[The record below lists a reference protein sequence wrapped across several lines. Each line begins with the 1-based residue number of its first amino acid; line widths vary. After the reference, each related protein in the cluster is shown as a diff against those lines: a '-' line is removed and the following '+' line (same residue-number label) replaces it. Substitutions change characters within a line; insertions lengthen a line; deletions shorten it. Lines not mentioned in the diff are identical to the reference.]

1 MALDGIILSKV
12 KQDLDT
18 YLPIKINRISETSKT
33 EIVFNVFAGN
43 KRTNL
48 IMSFHSVFNHICL
61 SDKNYTTYNDPST
74 FVMVLRKHLLNGF
87 IYQID
92 QFDYDRYLIMHIK
105 SKNELFDEKE
115 YLLSVELMGK
125 YANLI
130 LIDDNNKIID
140 ALKKIPPYEN
150 AKRTILPGASFT
162 YPDKQNKL
170 NPFLDN
176 KIDFD
181 ESLVKQLQGFSKILE
196 QEIRYRLDHQKYVE
210 IIEEIKKSNKLYI
223 TKCNEQI
230 EYHIIPLTH
239 ISNNYEEWELQSGF
253 DELYYE
259 NDEKERIK
267 NIADDLFKIV
277 KRQIKHYQTKVVK
290 LQESLIEADNM
301 DYYRTCGDL
310 LYTYSN
316 LDKKGLKEIEVL
328 DYNNEP
334 VTIKLE
340 PKYSIKDNANRYYN
354 QYQKKRK
361 GKVFIEEQIEIAS
374 NELEYLNSIN
384 EQLSLANYSD
394 ALDIQ
399 EELNKYGYIK
409 KQASKNKKKK
419 KVNLYQVKVDNNT
432 ITFGKNNIQNDFL
445 TFSFAK
451 ANYTWF
457 HAKDYHGCHLVIDT
471 DKPSEK
477 AIRTCANLAALY
489 SKGRFSSSVP
499 VNYCLVKDIKKIKG
513 FKPGFVS
520 IKNYKTIYIDP
531 TEDKDLFIKSI

>member
-130 LIDDNNKIID
+130 LMDDNNKIID

-150 AKRTILPGASFT
+150 TKRTILPGASFT
-162 YPDKQNKL
+162 YPDKQNKQ
-170 NPFLDN
+170 NPFVGN

-196 QEIRYRLDHQKYVE
+196 QEIRYRMNHQEFEE
-210 IIEEIKKSNKLYI
+210 IIEQIKNSNKLYI
-223 TKCNEQI
+223 TKCNNQV

-239 ISNNYEEWELQSGF
+239 ISNDFEEWELQSGF
-253 DELYYE
+253 DEMYYE

-267 NIADDLFKIV
+267 NISDDLFKIV
-277 KRQIKHYQTKVVK
+277 KRQIKHFQTKIGK

-310 LYTYSN
+310 LYTYSD
-316 LDKKGLKEIEVL
+316 LDKKGLKEIEL
-328 DYNNEP
+328 FDYDNESI
-334 VTIKLE
+334 TIKLE
-340 PKYSIKDNANRYYN
+340 PKHSIKDNANRYYN

-409 KQASKNKKKK
+409 KQISKNKKKK
-419 KVNLYQVKVDNNT
+419 RVNLYQVKVDDNT

-451 ANYTWF
+451 ANYMWF

-489 SKGRFSSSVP
+489 SKGRYSSSVP

-531 TEDKDLFIKSI
+531 TEDKNLSIKSI

>member
-1 MALDGIILSKV
+1 MALDGIILSKI

-105 SKNELFDEKE
+105 SKNELFDEKD

-130 LIDDNNKIID
+130 LIDDSNKIID

-170 NPFLDN
+170 NPFSDN
-176 KIDFD
+176 EIDFD

-196 QEIRYRLDHQKYVE
+196 QEIRYRMNSQKYEE

-239 ISNNYEEWELQSGF
+239 ISNNHEEWELQSGF

-277 KRQIKHYQTKVVK
+277 KRQIKHYQTKVGK

-310 LYTYSN
+310 LYTYSY

-334 VTIKLE
+334 VTIRLE

-409 KQASKNKKKK
+409 KQVSKNKKKK
-419 KVNLYQVKVDNNT
+419 KVNLYQVKVDDNT

-471 DKPSEK
+471 DKPNEK

-489 SKGRFSSSVP
+489 SKGRYSSSVP